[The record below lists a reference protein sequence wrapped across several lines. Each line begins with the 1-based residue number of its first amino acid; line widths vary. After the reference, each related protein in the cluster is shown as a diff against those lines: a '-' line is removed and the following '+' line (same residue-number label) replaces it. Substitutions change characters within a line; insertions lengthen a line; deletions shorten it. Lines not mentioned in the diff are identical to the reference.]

1 MNWEKKKKK
10 KKKKHCKNMRGLDSA
25 NNKIN
30 EFTCSCQGLVSGVSF
45 NPKQQKR
52 YKQQNNAER
61 KMLGIIFFFQY

>member
-1 MNWEKKKKK
+1 
-10 KKKKHCKNMRGLDSA
+10 MRGLDSA